1 MTGMHHMLVHFP
13 LAFWALATL
22 MILIASLTHGYW
34 ADISRKALL
43 PLLILSLLGAVAAII
58 SGLLVW
64 PLEANTHSPM
74 TRNHILTSYWSAA
87 IYALLTLLIWRGGA
101 SAFSG
106 CKRWVLVILAL
117 IGSVLFAISGT
128 LGGHL
133 AGAPT
138 HFSTLLGL
146 LGWNVYSTLYVPDWT
161 LIAILLIG
169 ISCLLVGWKTKQQ

>member
-1 MTGMHHMLVHFP
+1 MTGLHHMLVHFP

-22 MILIASLTHGYW
+22 LTLVASLSSGYW
-34 ADISRKALL
+34 AELSRKALL
-43 PLLILSLLGAVAAII
+43 PLLILSLLGAAAAIV

-64 PLEANTHSPM
+64 PIEANTHSPM
-74 TRNHILTSYWSAA
+74 TRNHILISYWSVA
-87 IYALLTLLIWRGGA
+87 IYTLLTILIWRGGS

-138 HFSTLLGL
+138 LVSTLLGL

-161 LIAILLIG
+161 LIAVILIG
-169 ISCLLVGWKTKQQ
+169 IGCLLVGWKTKQQ